1 MEHIEMKNSL
11 ESELQIVYICSI
23 RTRSRTRDI
32 NPFNFDRFCDEDL
45 ERGVAFDSDGLAI
58 LFRASRDLAGVAAP
72 DDRAEPMS

>member
-11 ESELQIVYICSI
+11 ESELQMMYIYFI

-45 ERGVAFDSDGLAI
+45 ERGVAFDSDGLAM

>member
-11 ESELQIVYICSI
+11 ESKLQIMYICSI
-23 RTRSRTRDI
+23 RIRPRNQDI